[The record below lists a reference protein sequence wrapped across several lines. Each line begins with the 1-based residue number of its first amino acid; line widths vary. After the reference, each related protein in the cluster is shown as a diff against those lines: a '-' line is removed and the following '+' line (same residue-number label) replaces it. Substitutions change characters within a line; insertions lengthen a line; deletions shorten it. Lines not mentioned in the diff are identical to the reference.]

1 MYERNIH
8 TIRTLLITEDLPA
21 AGRLARFLYSENFQI
36 KVATTSAH
44 SMDILSCE
52 NVDIV
57 LLDIS
62 SAESGY
68 SLCHTI
74 KEQFDIPVIII
85 SPLDDEQS
93 VVTGLD
99 MGGDDYIT
107 KPFSNR
113 ELLSRVKS
121 VCRRGN
127 KSRYILE
134 YKNIRVDTIKGLV
147 TKDDRELFLSALEY
161 RLLLVF
167 LSNKGRVLS
176 REILLEEIWD
186 IGGGYVSDN
195 TLTVYIKRIREK
207 IEDTPSTPQII
218 KTVRGKGYRLGG

>member
-21 AGRLARFLYSENFQI
+21 AGRLVRFLYSENFQI
-36 KVATTSAH
+36 KVASTSAH

-68 SLCHTI
+68 PLCHTI

-121 VCRRGN
+121 VLRRGN
-127 KSRYILE
+127 RSRYILE
-134 YKNIRVDTIKGLV
+134 YKDIRVDTIKGLV
-147 TKDDRELFLSALEY
+147 TKDGRELFLSALEY

>member
-8 TIRTLLITEDLPA
+8 TISTLLITEDLPA
-21 AGRLARFLYSENFQI
+21 AGRLARFLFSENFQI

-68 SLCHTI
+68 PLCHTI

-121 VCRRGN
+121 VLRRGN
-127 KSRYILE
+127 RSRYILE
-134 YKNIRVDTIKGLV
+134 YKDIRVDTIKGLV
-147 TKDDRELFLSALEY
+147 TKDGRELFLSALEY

>member
-8 TIRTLLITEDLPA
+8 TISTLLITEDLPA

-68 SLCHTI
+68 PLCHTI

-121 VCRRGN
+121 VLRRGN
-127 KSRYILE
+127 RSRYILE
-134 YKNIRVDTIKGLV
+134 YKDIRVDTIKGLV
-147 TKDDRELFLSALEY
+147 TKDGRELFLSALEY

>member
-8 TIRTLLITEDLPA
+8 TISTLLITEDLPA

-68 SLCHTI
+68 PLCHTI

-85 SPLDDEQS
+85 SPFDDEQS

-121 VCRRGN
+121 VLRRGN
-127 KSRYILE
+127 RSRYILE

-147 TKDDRELFLSALEY
+147 TKDGRELFLSALEY

>member
-68 SLCHTI
+68 PLCHTI

-113 ELLSRVKS
+113 ELLSRIKS
-121 VCRRGN
+121 VLRRGN
-127 KSRYILE
+127 RSRYILE
-134 YKNIRVDTIKGLV
+134 YKDIRVDTIKGLV
-147 TKDDRELFLSALEY
+147 TKDGRELFLSALEY

>member
-8 TIRTLLITEDLPA
+8 TISTLLITEDLPA

-68 SLCHTI
+68 PLCHTI

-85 SPLDDEQS
+85 SPFDDEQS

-121 VCRRGN
+121 VLRRGN
-127 KSRYILE
+127 RSRYILE
-134 YKNIRVDTIKGLV
+134 YKNIRVDTIRGLV
-147 TKDDRELFLSALEY
+147 TKDGRELFLSALEY

>member
-21 AGRLARFLYSENFQI
+21 AGRLARFLHSENFQI
-36 KVATTSAH
+36 KFATTSAH

-68 SLCHTI
+68 PLCHTI

-99 MGGDDYIT
+99 VGGDDYIT

-121 VCRRGN
+121 VLRRGN

-134 YKNIRVDTIKGLV
+134 YKDIRVDTIKGLV
-147 TKDDRELFLSALEY
+147 TKDGRELFLSALEY

>member
-1 MYERNIH
+1 M
-8 TIRTLLITEDLPA
+8 
-21 AGRLARFLYSENFQI
+21 
-36 KVATTSAH
+36 
-44 SMDILSCE
+44 
-52 NVDIV
+52 
-57 LLDIS
+57 
-62 SAESGY
+62 
-68 SLCHTI
+68 
-74 KEQFDIPVIII
+74 
-85 SPLDDEQS
+85 
-93 VVTGLD
+93 TGLD

-121 VCRRGN
+121 VLRRGN
-127 KSRYILE
+127 RSRYILE
-134 YKNIRVDTIKGLV
+134 YKDIRVDTIKGLV
-147 TKDDRELFLSALEY
+147 TKDGRELFLSALEY

-218 KTVRGKGYRLGG
+218 TTVRGKGYRLGG

>member
-8 TIRTLLITEDLPA
+8 TIRTLLITEDLSA

-68 SLCHTI
+68 PLCHTI

-121 VCRRGN
+121 VLRRGN

-134 YKNIRVDTIKGLV
+134 YKDIRVDTIKGLV
-147 TKDDRELFLSALEY
+147 TKDGRELFLSALEY

>member
-21 AGRLARFLYSENFQI
+21 ASRLARFLYSENFQI

-62 SAESGY
+62 SAQSGY

-85 SPLDDEQS
+85 SPLGDVQS

-147 TKDDRELFLSALEY
+147 TKDGRELFLSALEY

>member
-8 TIRTLLITEDLPA
+8 TISTLLITEDLPA

-68 SLCHTI
+68 PLCHTI

-121 VCRRGN
+121 VLRRGN

-134 YKNIRVDTIKGLV
+134 YKDIRVDTIKGLV
-147 TKDDRELFLSALEY
+147 TKDGRELFLSALEY

>member
-52 NVDIV
+52 SVDIV

-68 SLCHTI
+68 PLCHTI

-113 ELLSRVKS
+113 ELLSRIKS
-121 VCRRGN
+121 VLRRGN
-127 KSRYILE
+127 RSRYILE
-134 YKNIRVDTIKGLV
+134 YKDIRVDTIKGLV
-147 TKDDRELFLSALEY
+147 TKDGRELFLSALEY

>member
-8 TIRTLLITEDLPA
+8 TISTLLITEDLPA

-68 SLCHTI
+68 PLCHTI
-74 KEQFDIPVIII
+74 KEQFDIPLIII

-107 KPFSNR
+107 KPFRNR

-121 VCRRGN
+121 VLRRGN
-127 KSRYILE
+127 RSRYILE
-134 YKNIRVDTIKGLV
+134 YKDIRVDTIKGLV
-147 TKDDRELFLSALEY
+147 TKDGRELFLSALEY

>member
-68 SLCHTI
+68 PLCHTI
-74 KEQFDIPVIII
+74 KEQFDIPIIII

-121 VCRRGN
+121 VLRRGN

-134 YKNIRVDTIKGLV
+134 YKDIRVDTIKGLV
-147 TKDDRELFLSALEY
+147 TKDGRELFLSALEY

-167 LSNKGRVLS
+167 LPNKGRVLS

>member
-52 NVDIV
+52 SVDIV

-68 SLCHTI
+68 PLCHTI

-147 TKDDRELFLSALEY
+147 TKDGRELFLSALEY

-186 IGGGYVSDN
+186 IDGGYVSDN

>member
-8 TIRTLLITEDLPA
+8 TISTLLITEDLPA

-68 SLCHTI
+68 PLCHTI

-121 VCRRGN
+121 VLRRGN
-127 KSRYILE
+127 RSRYILE
-134 YKNIRVDTIKGLV
+134 YKNIRVDTIRGLV
-147 TKDDRELFLSALEY
+147 TKDGRELFLSALEY

>member
-68 SLCHTI
+68 PLCHTI

-99 MGGDDYIT
+99 VGGDDYIT
-107 KPFSNR
+107 KPFSDR
-113 ELLSRVKS
+113 ELLSRIKS
-121 VCRRGN
+121 VLRRGN
-127 KSRYILE
+127 RSRYILE
-134 YKNIRVDTIKGLV
+134 YKDIRVDTIKGLV
-147 TKDDRELFLSALEY
+147 TKDGRELFLSALEY

>member
-21 AGRLARFLYSENFQI
+21 AGRLARFLHSETFQI

-68 SLCHTI
+68 PLCHTI

-121 VCRRGN
+121 VLRRGN

-134 YKNIRVDTIKGLV
+134 YKDIRVDTIKGLV
-147 TKDDRELFLSALEY
+147 TKDGRELFLSALEY

>member
-8 TIRTLLITEDLPA
+8 TISTLLITEDLPA
-21 AGRLARFLYSENFQI
+21 AGRLARFLFSENFQI

-68 SLCHTI
+68 PLCHTI

-121 VCRRGN
+121 VLRRGN
-127 KSRYILE
+127 RSRYILE
-134 YKNIRVDTIKGLV
+134 YKDIRVDTIKGQV
-147 TKDDRELFLSALEY
+147 TKDGRELFLSALEY

>member
-21 AGRLARFLYSENFQI
+21 AGRLARFPYSENFQI

-68 SLCHTI
+68 PLCHTI
-74 KEQFDIPVIII
+74 KEQFDIPLIII

-121 VCRRGN
+121 VLRRGN
-127 KSRYILE
+127 RSRYILE
-134 YKNIRVDTIKGLV
+134 YKDIRVDTIKGLV
-147 TKDDRELFLSALEY
+147 TKDGRELFLSALEY

-186 IGGGYVSDN
+186 IGGGYVSYN

>member
-21 AGRLARFLYSENFQI
+21 AGRLARFLFSENFQI

-68 SLCHTI
+68 PLCHTI

-121 VCRRGN
+121 VLRRGN
-127 KSRYILE
+127 RSRYILE
-134 YKNIRVDTIKGLV
+134 YKDIRVDTIKGLV
-147 TKDDRELFLSALEY
+147 TKDGRELFLSALEY

>member
-8 TIRTLLITEDLPA
+8 TISTLLITEDLPA

-68 SLCHTI
+68 PLCHTI
-74 KEQFDIPVIII
+74 KEQFDIPLIII

-121 VCRRGN
+121 VLRRGN

-147 TKDDRELFLSALEY
+147 TKDGRELFLSALEY

>member
-68 SLCHTI
+68 PLCHTI

-99 MGGDDYIT
+99 VGGDDYIT

-121 VCRRGN
+121 VLRRGN

-134 YKNIRVDTIKGLV
+134 YKDIRVDTIKGLV
-147 TKDDRELFLSALEY
+147 TKDGRELFLSALEY

>member
-8 TIRTLLITEDLPA
+8 TISTLLITEDLPA

-68 SLCHTI
+68 PLCHTI
-74 KEQFDIPVIII
+74 KEQFDIPLIII

-121 VCRRGN
+121 VLRRGN
-127 KSRYILE
+127 RSRYILE
-134 YKNIRVDTIKGLV
+134 YKNIRVDTIRGLV
-147 TKDDRELFLSALEY
+147 TKDGRELFLSALEY

>member
-8 TIRTLLITEDLPA
+8 TISTLLITEDLPA
-21 AGRLARFLYSENFQI
+21 AGRRAQFLYSENFQI

-68 SLCHTI
+68 PLCHTI

-121 VCRRGN
+121 VLRRGN
-127 KSRYILE
+127 RSRYILE
-134 YKNIRVDTIKGLV
+134 YKDIRVDTIKGLV
-147 TKDDRELFLSALEY
+147 TKDGREVFLSALETDFCWY
-161 RLLLVF
+161 FCPTRAECCPAK
-167 LSNKGRVLS
+167 SCWKKYGIS
-176 REILLEEIWD
+176 A
-186 IGGGYVSDN
+186 
-195 TLTVYIKRIREK
+195 
-207 IEDTPSTPQII
+207 EDMSVTTP
-218 KTVRGKGYRLGG
+218 

>member
-68 SLCHTI
+68 PLCHTI

-121 VCRRGN
+121 VLRRGN

-147 TKDDRELFLSALEY
+147 TKDGRELFLSALEY

>member
-1 MYERNIH
+1 M
-8 TIRTLLITEDLPA
+8 L
-21 AGRLARFLYSENFQI
+21 
-36 KVATTSAH
+36 
-44 SMDILSCE
+44 
-52 NVDIV
+52 
-57 LLDIS
+57 
-62 SAESGY
+62 
-68 SLCHTI
+68 
-74 KEQFDIPVIII
+74 
-85 SPLDDEQS
+85 
-93 VVTGLD
+93 
-99 MGGDDYIT
+99 
-107 KPFSNR
+107 
-113 ELLSRVKS
+113 
-121 VCRRGN
+121 RRGN

-134 YKNIRVDTIKGLV
+134 YKDIRVDTIKGLV
-147 TKDDRELFLSALEY
+147 TKDGRELFLSALEY

>member
-8 TIRTLLITEDLPA
+8 NIRTLLITEDLPSA
-21 AGRLARFLYSENFQI
+21 SRLARFLYSEKFQT

-44 SMDILSCE
+44 SLDILSCE
-52 NVDIV
+52 NIDIV

-62 SAESGY
+62 SAENGY
-68 SLCHTI
+68 SMCRTI
-74 KEQFDIPVIII
+74 KEQFDVPIILI

-99 MGGDDYIT
+99 MGGDDYIV
-107 KPFSNR
+107 KPFNER
-113 ELLSRVKS
+113 ELLSRIKS
-121 VCRRGN
+121 VLRRGN

-134 YKNIRVDTIKGLV
+134 YKDIRVDTVKGLV
-147 TKDDRELFLSALEY
+147 TKNGRELFLSALEY

-176 REILLEEIWD
+176 REMLLEEIWD

>member
-68 SLCHTI
+68 PLCHTI

-147 TKDDRELFLSALEY
+147 TKDGRELFLSALEY

>member
-8 TIRTLLITEDLPA
+8 TISTLLITEDLPA

-68 SLCHTI
+68 PLCHTI
-74 KEQFDIPVIII
+74 KEQFDIPLIII

-121 VCRRGN
+121 VLRRGN

-134 YKNIRVDTIKGLV
+134 YKNIRVDTIRGLV
-147 TKDDRELFLSALEY
+147 TKDGRELFLSALEY

>member
-8 TIRTLLITEDLPA
+8 TISTLLITEDLPA

-68 SLCHTI
+68 PLCHTI

-99 MGGDDYIT
+99 VGGDDYIT

-121 VCRRGN
+121 VLRRGN

-134 YKNIRVDTIKGLV
+134 YKDIRVDTIKGLV
-147 TKDDRELFLSALEY
+147 TKDGRELFLSALEY

>member
-1 MYERNIH
+1 
-8 TIRTLLITEDLPA
+8 
-21 AGRLARFLYSENFQI
+21 
-36 KVATTSAH
+36 
-44 SMDILSCE
+44 
-52 NVDIV
+52 
-57 LLDIS
+57 
-62 SAESGY
+62 
-68 SLCHTI
+68 LCHTI

-121 VCRRGN
+121 VLRRGN

-134 YKNIRVDTIKGLV
+134 YKDIRVDTIKGLV
-147 TKDDRELFLSALEY
+147 TKDGRELFLSALEY

>member
-8 TIRTLLITEDLPA
+8 TISTLLITEDLPA

-68 SLCHTI
+68 PLCHTI

-85 SPLDDEQS
+85 SQLDDEQS
-93 VVTGLD
+93 VETGLD

-121 VCRRGN
+121 VLRRGN

-134 YKNIRVDTIKGLV
+134 YKDIRVDTIKGLV
-147 TKDDRELFLSALEY
+147 TKDGRELFLSALEY

>member
-8 TIRTLLITEDLPA
+8 PIRTLLITEDLPA

-68 SLCHTI
+68 PLCHTI

-113 ELLSRVKS
+113 ELLSRIKS
-121 VCRRGN
+121 VLRRGN
-127 KSRYILE
+127 RSRYILE
-134 YKNIRVDTIKGLV
+134 YKDIRVDTIKGLV
-147 TKDDRELFLSALEY
+147 TKDGRELFLSALEY

>member
-36 KVATTSAH
+36 KVASTSAH

-68 SLCHTI
+68 PLCHTI

-121 VCRRGN
+121 VLRRGN

-134 YKNIRVDTIKGLV
+134 YKDIRVDTIKGLV
-147 TKDDRELFLSALEY
+147 TKDGRELFLSALEY

>member
-8 TIRTLLITEDLPA
+8 TISTLLITEDLPA
-21 AGRLARFLYSENFQI
+21 AGRLAQFLYSENFQI

-68 SLCHTI
+68 PLCHTI

-121 VCRRGN
+121 VLRRGN

-134 YKNIRVDTIKGLV
+134 YKDIRVDTIKGLV
-147 TKDDRELFLSALEY
+147 TKDGRELFLSAPEY

-167 LSNKGRVLS
+167 LSNKDRVLS